1 MNRLSSRGADGC
13 QKLDSPGCYYSL
25 NEYYKQRYGKKVY
38 RLAISGGMT
47 CPNRDG
53 SIGERGCI
61 FCSAG
66 GSGEF
71 ASSAALSVTKQLEEA
86 KRRVHAKTRDNLYIA
101 YFQPFTNTYA
111 PVERLRALYETA
123 IAPNDIVGL
132 SIGTRPDCL
141 PPEVI
146 DLLKE
151 INEKK
156 PVTVELGL
164 QTIHEST
171 ARYIRRG
178 YPLSVYDQA
187 VHALHQAGIEVIT
200 HVILGLPGETEEMML
215 ETVKYVGQVTDGI
228 KLQLLHVLE
237 DTDLADD
244 YRRGLFR
251 VMTQEEYASL
261 LCRCIRILPRN
272 VVICR
277 LTGDG
282 DKRSL
287 IAPLWSADKKR
298 VLNFINKMLTDN
310 NIQQGEQIIR
320 EKQPEIYRETA
331 L

>member
-1 MNRLSSRGADGC
+1 MNR
-13 QKLDSPGCYYSL
+13 YYSL
-25 NEYYKQRYGKKVY
+25 NEYYKQKYGKKVY
-38 RLAISGGMT
+38 RLAISGGMS

-53 SIGERGCI
+53 TLGERGCI

-71 ASSAALSVTKQLEEA
+71 ASSAALSVGDQLEKA
-86 KRRVHAKTRDNLYIA
+86 KRRVRSKTRDNMYIA

-111 PVERLRALYETA
+111 PIERLRVLFEAA
-123 IAPNDIVGL
+123 IAPDDIVGL

-146 DLLKE
+146 DLLCE

-164 QTIHEST
+164 QTIHEKT
-171 ARYIRRG
+171 AAYIRRG

-187 VHALHQAGIEVIT
+187 VQALHQAGIEVIT

-215 ETVKYVGQVTDGI
+215 ESVAYVGHKTDGI

-237 DTDLADD
+237 GNEFAAD

-251 VMTQEEYASL
+251 TMTLEEYVAL
-261 LCRCIRILPRN
+261 LCRCIHILPKN

-282 DKRSL
+282 DKKSL
-287 IAPLWSADKKR
+287 IAPQWSADKKR
-298 VLNFINKMLTDN
+298 VLNFINKTLSDN

-320 EKQPEIYRETA
+320 EKQPEIYRETVPR
-331 L
+331 

>member
-1 MNRLSSRGADGC
+1 MNDISVQQGNH
-13 QKLDSPGCYYSL
+13 YYSL
-25 NEYYKQRYGKKVY
+25 NEYYKQKYGKKVY

-53 SIGERGCI
+53 TIGVRGCI

-71 ASSAALSVTKQLEEA
+71 ASSAGLTVGEQLAEA
-86 KRRVHAKTRDNLYIA
+86 KRRVRSKTRDNLYIA

-111 PVERLRALYETA
+111 PVEKLRALYEAA
-123 IAPNDIVGL
+123 IAPDDIVGL

-146 DLLKE
+146 ELLRE
-151 INEKK
+151 INRKK

-171 ARYIRRG
+171 AAYIRRG
-178 YPLSVYDQA
+178 YPLSVYDEA
-187 VHALHQAGIEVIT
+187 VKALHQAGIEVVT

-215 ETVKYVGQVTDGI
+215 ETVKYVGQVTDGV

-237 DTDLADD
+237 GTDLAAD
-244 YRRGLFR
+244 YHSGLFQ
-251 VMTQEEYASL
+251 TLTLEEYARI
-261 LCRCIRILPRN
+261 LCRCIRILPDN
-272 VVICR
+272 VVIYR

-282 DKRSL
+282 DKKSL
-287 IAPLWSADKKR
+287 IAPQWSADKKR
-298 VLNFINKMLTDN
+298 VLNYINKSLADN
-310 NIQQGEQIIR
+310 RIQQGEQ
-320 EKQPEIYRETA
+320 
-331 L
+331 

>member
-1 MNRLSSRGADGC
+1 MNDTSMEQGNIRY
-13 QKLDSPGCYYSL
+13 YYSL
-25 NEYYKQRYGKKVY
+25 NEYYKQKYGKKVY

-53 SIGERGCI
+53 TIGERGCI

-71 ASSAALSVTKQLEEA
+71 ASSAGLSVGEQLEEA
-86 KRRVHAKTRDNLYIA
+86 KHRVRSKTRDNLYIA

-111 PVERLRALYETA
+111 PVKKLRALYEAA
-123 IAPNDIVGL
+123 IASDDIVGL

-146 DLLKE
+146 ELLRE
-151 INEKK
+151 INRKK

-171 ARYIRRG
+171 AAYIRRG
-178 YPLSVYDQA
+178 YPLSVYDEA
-187 VHALHQAGIEVIT
+187 VKALHQAGIEVVT

-215 ETVKYVGQVTDGI
+215 ETVKYVGRVTDGV

-237 DTDLADD
+237 GTDLAAD
-244 YRRGLFR
+244 YRRGLFQ
-251 VMTQEEYASL
+251 TLTLEEYARI
-261 LCRCIRILPRN
+261 LCRCIRVVPKH
-272 VVICR
+272 VVIYR

-282 DKRSL
+282 DKKHL
-287 IAPLWSADKKR
+287 IAPQWSADKKR
-298 VLNFINKMLTDN
+298 VLNYINKSFADN
-310 NIQQGEQIIR
+310 QVQQGEQ
-320 EKQPEIYRETA
+320 
-331 L
+331 

>member
-1 MNRLSSRGADGC
+1 MNRPSLKEADNRPQSG
-13 QKLDSPGCYYSL
+13 KPHHYYSL
-25 NEYYKQRYGKKVY
+25 NEYYKQKYGKKIY

-53 SIGERGCI
+53 TIGDRGCI

-71 ASSAALSVTKQLEEA
+71 ASCAAMSVTQQLDAA
-86 KRRVHAKTRDNLYIA
+86 KHRVRAKTRDDLYIA

-111 PVERLRALYETA
+111 PVEKLRELYEAA
-123 IAPNDIVGL
+123 IDPDDIVGL

-141 PPEVI
+141 PPDVI

-171 ARYIRRG
+171 AAYIRRG
-178 YPLSVYDQA
+178 YPLSVYDRA
-187 VHALHQAGIEVIT
+187 VRELRDAGIEVVT

-215 ETVKYVGQVTDGI
+215 ETVRYVGQVTDGV

-237 DTDLADD
+237 GTDLADD

-251 VMTQEEYASL
+251 TMTLEEYAQL
-261 LCRCIRILPRN
+261 LCRCIRLLPKN
-272 VVICR
+272 VVIYR

-282 DKRSL
+282 DKKSL
-287 IAPLWSADKKR
+287 IAPQWSADKKR
-298 VLNFINKMLTDN
+298 VLNFINHTLAEN
-310 NIQQGEQIIR
+310 NIQQGEQIIH
-320 EKQPEIYRETA
+320 EKRVEI
-331 L
+331 